1 VSRWANRAWKPS
13 WENKTMVQK
22 RFTMYEIN
30 PVWATAGELQV
41 YQVRGKLRQIAS
53 VRGERIW
60 FESGEEVSM
69 SGAEKQACK
78 NKAMTQIWALKP
90 DKARRC
96 QGLYIQRAV
105 TIVSGLGYTVIQAS
119 PRLLPTTGSLFI
131 QVPHHLSSGT
141 NHLQPPTPTP
151 YTLHTL
157 SLIGLALTSRLS
169 AIQSAPGAV
178 LLVSVNSRH
187 LGCFSTASSCCMT

>member
-1 VSRWANRAWKPS
+1 
-13 WENKTMVQK
+13 MVQK

-78 NKAMTQIWALKP
+78 NKAMTQIW
-90 DKARRC
+90 
-96 QGLYIQRAV
+96 
-105 TIVSGLGYTVIQAS
+105 
-119 PRLLPTTGSLFI
+119 
-131 QVPHHLSSGT
+131 
-141 NHLQPPTPTP
+141 
-151 YTLHTL
+151 
-157 SLIGLALTSRLS
+157 
-169 AIQSAPGAV
+169 
-178 LLVSVNSRH
+178 
-187 LGCFSTASSCCMT
+187 